1 MLLFLAE
8 FHTTVSQPLRAAS
21 QAEGSVDIRKI
32 MMISK
37 AMTFYDV
44 TQAVMGNL
52 HTIFFNFMTAAF
64 PPMVSRVWRARGELG
79 GSQYSKPRAH
89 RFP

>member
-1 MLLFLAE
+1 MMR
-8 FHTTVSQPLRAAS
+8 VLRRESTS

-52 HTIFFNFMTAAF
+52 HDFFMISDLRFLHTDILEIEYA
-64 PPMVSRVWRARGELG
+64 VSRG
-79 GSQYSKPRAH
+79 
-89 RFP
+89 FI

>member
-1 MLLFLAE
+1 
-8 FHTTVSQPLRAAS
+8 
-21 QAEGSVDIRKI
+21 

-64 PPMVSRVWRARGELG
+64 PPMVSRVWRARGEPVLQAPG
-79 GSQYSKPRAH
+79 TPLSINGVGLP
-89 RFP
+89 